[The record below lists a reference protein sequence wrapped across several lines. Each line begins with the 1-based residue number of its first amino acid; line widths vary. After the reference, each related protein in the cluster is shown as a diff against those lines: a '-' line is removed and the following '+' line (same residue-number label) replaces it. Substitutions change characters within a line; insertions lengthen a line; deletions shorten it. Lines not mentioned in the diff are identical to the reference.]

1 MNYMPIIEILLFIA
15 VIFFIARSFIVE
27 RNHKKK
33 GPFITIGVFS
43 YVAIFNII
51 IVIFI
56 IISSF
61 IALRNSGDN
70 SIFNAVN
77 LVILIPIVFIIYQVV
92 LSLKFTLCQDGVCYL
107 GQFFSYAKIRSVQI
121 AKSKNKYSIV
131 IYTNKTTLTFKV
143 SENNKFLVE
152 EAFKKYKVKISN
164 VS

>member
-15 VIFFIARSFIVE
+15 VAFFIARSFIIE
-27 RNHKKK
+27 RKHKKK

-61 IALRNSGDN
+61 IALNGSDN
-70 SIFNAVN
+70 SIFNVVN
-77 LVILIPIVFIIYQVV
+77 LVILIPIVFIIYQIV
-92 LSLKFTLCQDGVCYL
+92 LSLKFTFCQDGVCYL
-107 GQFFSYAKIRSVQI
+107 GQFFSYTKIRSVQI

-131 IYTNKTTLTFKV
+131 IYTNKATLTFKV
-143 SENNKFLVE
+143 SENNRFLIE
-152 EAFKKYKVKISN
+152 ESFKKYKVKISN
-164 VS
+164 IS